1 MRRQRTVAFVAA
13 GCGGGGSSGGTSGTT
28 TAAKSNFKA
37 ALVSDVAGF
46 NDNGFNKNQLLGLE
60 KMKAVL
66 GITAIPKVSH
76 SSSDYVP
83 NYNAAVHAGAN
94 LIIAAGFLLGD
105 TVKKYAKQY
114 PKIKFAITDD
124 PVAAIGGYKNEI
136 GITYAT
142 QEGGCLVGVL
152 AAKEAQKM
160 NGGKAGTIGAV
171 GGIKIP
177 PVDSY
182 IAGYQYCANK
192 AVPGTKTLV
201 KYSNSFTDESACSNV
216 AQNEIGSG
224 AQVVFQV
231 AGLCGDGALKEAS
244 KLNKW
249 GVGVDVDEY
258 HVASRI
264 LTSAT
269 KKTDVGVETAIR
281 LANSGHW
288 PGGKDI
294 SLDLKNNGVGV
305 GTISPTVPQAW
316 INHDESVQVA
326 DHRRHAHS
334 AGDAE
339 QVATARLRREG
350 DSISPSRRRAI
361 ASAAV
366 SDELVLEMR
375 GIRKEFPGVV
385 ANDDVSL
392 DVRRGEVHALL
403 GENGAGKSTL
413 MNILYGL
420 YKPGR
425 GRDPRCNGKPVIV
438 RLGERRDRRRY
449 RHGAPALHAHPR
461 DDRRRERRA
470 GDGAGQ
476 GRRPAR
482 RVVRRSSRSPT
493 WRRRSTSPWSRAR
506 SSRTSASAS
515 SSASRS

>member
-1 MRRQRTVAFVAA
+1 MRSRTRTLGVLFAAATAVVFVAA
-13 GCGGGGSSGGTSGTT
+13 GCGGGGGGGGNTT
-28 TAAKSNFKA
+28 TTSAASSFKA

-60 KMKAVL
+60 KMKAQL
-66 GITAIPKVSH
+66 GIQALPKVSH

-105 TVKKYAKQY
+105 TVKKYAHQY
-114 PKIKFAITDD
+114 PKINFAITDD
-124 PVAAIGGYKNEI
+124 PVSAIGGYKNEI

-142 QEGGCLVGVL
+142 QEVGCLVGVL

-192 AVPGTKTLV
+192 AVPGTKTTTN
-201 KYSNSFTDESACSNV
+201 YSNSFTDESACSNV

-244 KLNKW
+244 KLGKW
-249 GVGVDVDEY
+249 GIGVDVDEY
-258 HVASRI
+258 HVASKI

-281 LANSGHW
+281 LAESGHW

-294 SLDLKNNGVGV
+294 SLDLKNHGVGV

-316 INHDESVQVA
+316 INTMNQYKSQII
-326 DHRRHAHS
+326 
-334 AGDAE
+334 AGTLTPP
-339 QVATARLRREG
+339 ATL
-350 DSISPSRRRAI
+350 S
-361 ASAAV
+361 
-366 SDELVLEMR
+366 
-375 GIRKEFPGVV
+375 K
-385 ANDDVSL
+385 
-392 DVRRGEVHALL
+392 
-403 GENGAGKSTL
+403 
-413 MNILYGL
+413 
-420 YKPGR
+420 
-425 GRDPRCNGKPVIV
+425 
-438 RLGERRDRRRY
+438 
-449 RHGAPALHAHPR
+449 
-461 DDRRRERRA
+461 
-470 GDGAGQ
+470 
-476 GRRPAR
+476 
-482 RVVRRSSRSPT
+482 
-493 WRRRSTSPWSRAR
+493 
-506 SSRTSASAS
+506 
-515 SSASRS
+515 